1 MNYWFALQIDRDFY
15 NGTYGDGIRL
25 YVDSTLNY
33 KIITGVSY
41 ENDIL
46 KVKDS
51 EGNIITLENEP
62 DNNMFKNTIYLDW
75 KIFNQ
80 PDIENRT
87 DYEPWAYSSKKSLAL
102 DLQLDKLQK
111 GEQFNKFFSKPF

>member
-1 MNYWFALQIDRDFY
+1 MKYWFALQIDRDFY

-25 YVDSTLNY
+25 YIDSTLNY

-51 EGNIITLENEP
+51 EDNIITLENEP
-62 DNNMFKNTIYLDW
+62 DNNMFENTIYVDW
-75 KIFNQ
+75 KLFDS
-80 PDIENRT
+80 PYIENRS
-87 DYEPWAYSSKKSLAL
+87 DYEPWAYASKKSLAI
-102 DLQLDKLQK
+102 DLKICK
-111 GEQFNKFFSKPF
+111 EETIEKFFNKSFS

>member
-15 NGTYGDGIRL
+15 TGIYGDGIRL
-25 YVDSTLNY
+25 YIDSTSDY

-46 KVKDS
+46 KVKDN
-51 EGNIITLENEP
+51 EGNVITLENEP
-62 DNNMFKNTIYLDW
+62 NNNMFENTIYTDW
-75 KIFNQ
+75 KIFDQ
-80 PDIENRT
+80 PGIEDRS

-102 DLQLDKLQK
+102 DLQLDKLEK
-111 GEQFNKFFSKPF
+111 GEQFNKFFNKPF

>member
-15 NGTYGDGIRL
+15 TGTYGDGIRL
-25 YVDSTLNY
+25 YVDSTSDY

-51 EGNIITLENEP
+51 KGNIITLENEP
-62 DNNMFKNTIYLDW
+62 DNNMFKNTIYMDW
-75 KIFNQ
+75 KIFDQ

-102 DLQLDKLQK
+102 DLQLDKLEK
-111 GEQFNKFFSKPF
+111 GKQFNKFFNKPF